1 MIGWW
6 KAHHGIATD
15 AKYATVRDRAGDGV
29 TVGHVVAIWLA
40 VLDCASQSKPRGNTS
55 NFDAETVAAC
65 YGWPQALVERVFAAF
80 SAKGMIDAD
89 GIVARWPERN
99 QVKRDKTAAARMQRY
114 RDREKQKTSGA
125 SNAGEAG
132 AESHESLRRNGVVT
146 QRYER
151 DENVTPTEEKEQSK
165 SSFSDSSKQDTNT
178 SLKSDTPRIVR
189 ERGRA
194 FINPGE
200 FWTWAEA
207 NGVPMTFGLRRFQ
220 ARNLGEWITQGL
232 TDEQAAEALQR
243 ARAARQRTGNAA
255 PVNLGYLACFL
266 EEVLAG
272 EPPRDEQQSGGGN
285 ERGDELSREFARV
298 G

>member
-6 KAHHGIATD
+6 RAHHGIATD

-29 TVGHVVAIWLA
+29 TVGHVAAIWMA
-40 VLDCASQSKPRGNTS
+40 VLDGASQAKPRGNTS
-55 NFDAETVAAC
+55 NFDAETLATC
-65 YGWPQALVERVFAAF
+65 YGWPQDLVERVFAAF
-80 SAKGMIDAD
+80 QSKGMLDAD
-89 GIVARWPERN
+89 GFVAKWPDRNPVKFDNTATER
-99 QVKRDKTAAARMQRY
+99 KQRQ
-114 RDREKQKTSGA
+114 RAREKQRA
-125 SNAGEAG
+125 AGKPVEPAVG
-132 AESHESLRRNGVVT
+132 LNGHDMSRRDAVTVTMSHS
-146 QRYER
+146 
-151 DENVTPTEEKEQSK
+151 VTPTEEKEQSK

-207 NGVPMTFGLRRFQ
+207 SGVPMTFGLRRFQ
-220 ARNLGEWITQGL
+220 ARNLGEWITRGL
-232 TDEQAAEALQR
+232 TDEQAAEALKR

-272 EPPRDEQQSGGGN
+272 VPPRDEQQSGGGN